1 MKTPGEKC
9 FVEQFHLRSPVEE
22 FEEYSR
28 TVIENPRE
36 GSGHSDDSTYR
47 EAIALVLSKLRPGWD
62 GNDPLRSA
70 R

>member
-1 MKTPGEKC
+1 MKTPEEKC

-28 TVIENPRE
+28 AVVENPRE
-36 GSGHSDDSTYR
+36 GSGYSDDSTYR
-47 EAIALVLSKLRPGWD
+47 EAIALVLSKLRPEWNV
-62 GNDPLRSA
+62 NDPLRST